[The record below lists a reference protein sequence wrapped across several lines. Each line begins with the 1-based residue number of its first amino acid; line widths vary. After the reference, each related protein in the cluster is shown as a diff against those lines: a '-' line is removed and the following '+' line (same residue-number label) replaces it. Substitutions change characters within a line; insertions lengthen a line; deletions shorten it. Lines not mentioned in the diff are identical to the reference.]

1 MTAPLCIA
9 GAYDDGRPDTFS
21 QIVGNRAVVRK
32 LTGMASRNRLPN
44 VIFLT
49 GPTGSGKTTMA
60 RILAR
65 AKLCINRQLGQY
77 EPCGTCANC
86 RMPLNDS
93 TCVVCDYAEYDAN
106 AITPDRLRDF
116 SLEFLHEDT
125 IIFIDELQDLD
136 PQLLKRLRKML
147 EGVRCTLI
155 LTTSHPDEIEDAFR
169 NRLKSYEFEMTR
181 PQPDEVVGFLAERFE
196 SLGVTYDSEA
206 QLYRVAEGL
215 NCEMRPCGQFPM
227 RVLSET
233 GGQLQDEYLDELF
246 GQRSQATPVV
256 GSQRRRVI

>member
-1 MTAPLCIA
+1 MTARLQIA
-9 GAYDDGRPDTFS
+9 RAYDDGRPDTFA
-21 QIVGNRAVVRK
+21 QIVGNRAVVRR
-32 LTGMASRNRLPN
+32 LTGMLSRHRLTN

-65 AKLCINRQLGQY
+65 AKLCINRQLGEY

-93 TCVVCDYAEYDAN
+93 TCGVCDYVEFDAN
-106 AITPDRLRDF
+106 AITNERLQGF
-116 SLEFLHEDT
+116 CLEFLRDGT

-136 PQLLKRLRKML
+136 PPLLKRLRKML

-155 LTTSHPDEIEDAFR
+155 LTTSHPDDIEDAFR

-181 PQPDEVVGFLAERFE
+181 PQPDEVVSFLAERFE
-196 SLGVTYDSEA
+196 SLGVAYDSEA

-233 GGQLQDEYLDELF
+233 GEKLTDEYLDELF
-246 GQRSQATPVV
+246 GKPSQATPVV